1 MIISDNQLIMEAQ
14 NKLKNLIDNSMCRLN
29 EGRIEVPESSRHL
42 VRLVAAAFDDYLEG
56 GKGRHTS
63 AF

>member
-1 MIISDNQLIMEAQ
+1 
-14 NKLKNLIDNSMCRLN
+14 MCRLD
-29 EGRIEVPESSRHL
+29 EERIEVPESSRHL